1 MIDLHTHLLPGV
13 DDGSPSIAV
22 SADVLRRFASEG
34 VRVVVCTPHLEASR
48 ADSAPYDRHAE
59 ILRELVAGASGAPS
73 LRLGWEIMLDVP
85 GADLTAS
92 ELRLGSAP
100 AVLVEFPRTQVP
112 ASAATELFR
121 IRMSGVVPVVAH
133 PERYWGCTAEM
144 VREWRRVGAAIQ
156 MDATMLLGRTP
167 MAKLARELLEEGLVD
182 VFASDNHGDTRNLAG
197 PYQWLVEIGA
207 AEQAEM
213 LTRTNPGLLLDG
225 EPLLPVAPI
234 PRERGM
240 MGRLREL
247 VLGRR

>member
-22 SADVLRRFASEG
+22 SADVLRRFATEG
-34 VRVVVCTPHLEASR
+34 VRIVVCTPHLDASD
-48 ADSAPYDRHAE
+48 AGSAPYERHVE
-59 ILRELVAGASGAPS
+59 ILRELVEGASGAPS

-85 GADLTAS
+85 GADLTAP

-112 ASAATELFR
+112 ASAAAELFR

-133 PERYWGCTAEM
+133 PERYWGCTVEM

-167 MAKLARELLEEGLVD
+167 MAKLARELLEDGLVD

-197 PYQWLVEIGA
+197 PYQWLAEIGA
-207 AEQAEM
+207 GEQAEM
-213 LTRTNPGLLLDG
+213 LTRTNPALLLDG

-234 PRERGM
+234 PRGRGVM
-240 MGRLREL
+240 ERLREL